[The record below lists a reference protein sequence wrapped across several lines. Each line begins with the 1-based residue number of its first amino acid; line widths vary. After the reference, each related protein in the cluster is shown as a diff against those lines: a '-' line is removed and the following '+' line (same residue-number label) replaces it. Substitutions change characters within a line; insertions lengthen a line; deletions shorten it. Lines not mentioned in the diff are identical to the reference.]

1 MCSYAKKDLESAHTA
16 RDESTAMVEKLTRR
30 NDELESSLRQAEER
44 LQKVSNALAMQQ
56 DSTLGADARVQEL
69 ERRHIELSM
78 TLSKETEEK
87 TDTQRAWQESQAA
100 VEQLAAKVSQ
110 ERRETEAVLA
120 KLSKV
125 CLEKDEALRQL
136 RKVEAQLS
144 KPDEASEHRQNNES
158 GEQAF
163 EASQQADSNKQIHDL
178 QVQGVQ
184 LAQAKVFLEEK
195 IDRLTQIHDNEKKS
209 LMQNV
214 RESRSRVAEMEAQ
227 CAASLQREGELVRS
241 KQYLEAA
248 VEQAKRPDS
257 ERQREDGRRDQ
268 SIADLESRLNE
279 MRSEL
284 TQRDTQ
290 ICKLQ
295 EALTNTRSMV
305 AKSRSPQP
313 NIEARN
319 RDELSPSNSLTSS
332 PQESEGL
339 SPGRI
344 LPFGQ
349 DSTHFSMSAST
360 LASMHQDDV
369 EVKMPTPFQARALR
383 SASLPSAQVG
393 SPMSPGSPLGSLW
406 GIDTFK
412 GSTQASRGSAISPPE
427 SLMASF
433 TTIGNRDSVQG
444 FGVRSVSPHRTESTG
459 MRSGSP
465 LPVHRTESTAP
476 RSQLKLCFYGSKRVL
491 LVFFS

>member
-1 MCSYAKKDLESAHTA
+1 
-16 RDESTAMVEKLTRR
+16 
-30 NDELESSLRQAEER
+30 
-44 LQKVSNALAMQQ
+44 
-56 DSTLGADARVQEL
+56 
-69 ERRHIELSM
+69 M

-120 KLSKV
+120 KLSKI
-125 CLEKDEALRQL
+125 CFEKDEALRQL
-136 RKVEAQLS
+136 RQAESQLS
-144 KPDEASEHRQNNES
+144 KSDDATGHRQNNDGGES
-158 GEQAF
+158 TY
-163 EASQQADSNKQIHDL
+163 EASQQADANKQIHDL

-195 IDRLTQIHDNEKKS
+195 IDRLTQIHDNEKNS
-209 LMQNV
+209 LMRNLKD
-214 RESRSRVAEMEAQ
+214 SRSRVAEMEAQ
-227 CAASLQREGELVRS
+227 CAASVQREEELVRT
-241 KQYLEAA
+241 KQYLEAV
-248 VEQAKRPDS
+248 VEQATRPDS

-268 SIADLESRLNE
+268 SIADLESRLNQ

-313 NIEARN
+313 IIEARN
-319 RDELSPSNSLTSS
+319 RDELSWSNSLTSS
-332 PQESEGL
+332 PQEESEGL

-349 DSTHFSMSAST
+349 AFSISAST
-360 LASMHQDDV
+360 VTSMHQEDV
-369 EVKMPTPFQARALR
+369 EVKMPPPFQARALR
-383 SASLPSAQVG
+383 SAPPPAAQVG
-393 SPMSPGSPLGSLW
+393 SPTSPGSPLASPW
-406 GIDTFK
+406 DIETFK
-412 GSTQASRGSAISPPE
+412 GSTQASTGSAISPPE

-444 FGVRSVSPHRTESTG
+444 SGVRSVSP
-459 MRSGSP
+459 
-465 LPVHRTESTAP
+465 LPVHRAEWTVP
-476 RSQLKLCFYGSKRVL
+476 RSQLCLYLHGLNR
-491 LVFFS
+491 VFFVLIECDVCRLTCGLFFRIPLPDLKPTFPASKQISLFQTKPTYQGELRDGWPHGRGITVWPDGRVYDGHWRKGVFQGTC